1 MKKITFLFFIFFL
14 FITPSNAKDK
24 IYCLDLDNFGDD
36 WKIKTSKTEYHFI
49 AYEVIDRNNSKKCN
63 DNVPSSIK
71 NHRFLEIDE
80 KLYSESKSKDKG
92 YFSPGDAFT
101 EIAINDLREYFK
113 KNNIKI
119 DFDKLVEKKIKALA
133 DAEDLS
139 KKKSQERRSKQLK
152 AELCRDKI
160 NYSWNIY
167 KLPNMAT
174 FEFTSSCDKAT
185 NITELI
191 VYTSDGKEMTKYTP
205 PDGYIRPFG
214 VKTFQFYIGDL
225 NKDLISTA
233 SYRNKIVKTK
243 VSSKKPVNKI
253 NNESDKYD
261 WVAYIVFIII
271 GSILLGGVYSVYG
284 NKKEISSNKSNVNK
298 KISLEKNIIEKVWSG
313 NETMSKT
320 FWLYCILFGIVVG
333 GVTGVLVG
341 LYSNL
346 YYLLAAIYI
355 FWSNIGLWNSSNKYR
370 DQKLSKKQTYGWA
383 TAAKVYVVFN
393 FITTISQAGFILGG
407 EY

>member
-36 WKIKTSKTEYHFI
+36 WNIKTSKTEYHFI

-233 SYRNKIVKTK
+233 SYRNEIVKTK
-243 VSSKKPVNKI
+243 KLESKTN
-253 NNESDKYD
+253 
-261 WVAYIVFIII
+261 
-271 GSILLGGVYSVYG
+271 
-284 NKKEISSNKSNVNK
+284 SNKSKDTKEFSLTSFIFKFFIGLILIGIIGAIYEKIKSKSIKNK
-298 KISLEKNIIEKVWSG
+298 KGESEENIIVKVWNG

-320 FWLYCILFGIVVG
+320 FWLYCILFGVVVG
-333 GVTGVLVG
+333 GVTGVLAG

>member
-36 WKIKTSKTEYHFI
+36 WNIKTSKTEYHFI

-233 SYRNKIVKTK
+233 SYRNEIVKTK
-243 VSSKKPVNKI
+243 KLESKTN
-253 NNESDKYD
+253 
-261 WVAYIVFIII
+261 
-271 GSILLGGVYSVYG
+271 
-284 NKKEISSNKSNVNK
+284 SNKSKDTKEFSLTSFIFKFFIGVILIGIIGAIYEKIKSNSIKKNK
-298 KISLEKNIIEKVWSG
+298 KVESEENIIVKVWNG

-333 GVTGVLVG
+333 GVTGVLAG